1 MKVIMRVPD
10 EGYYEGT
17 RWRLLWEYQMKVIMR
32 VPDEG
37 YYEGT
42 RWRLLWEYQMKV
54 IMRVPDEGY
63 YESTRWRLL
72 WEYQMKVIMRVPEE
86 GHSRN
91 SSCALISISTF
102 LLRTF
107 VKHLFQVEG
116 KLGHIKLVYTR
127 HFVHVPLR
135 FVDWILELLARY
147 HAITCWIIVLKCV
160 PITNRNVAV
169 LAITQLM
176 NDFLW
181 VP

>member
-10 EGYYEGT
+10 
-17 RWRLLWEYQMKVIMR
+17 
-32 VPDEG
+32 
-37 YYEGT
+37 
-42 RWRLLWEYQMKV
+42 
-54 IMRVPDEGY
+54 
-63 YESTRWRLL
+63 
-72 WEYQMKVIMRVPEE
+72 E

-147 HAITCWIIVLKCV
+147 HAITC
-160 PITNRNVAV
+160 
-169 LAITQLM
+169 
-176 NDFLW
+176 
-181 VP
+181 